1 MWVIFESITVGL
13 IVSLINKYIINKDIV
28 ETCLTVQEEEEEDD
42 EDHEMVAVSTSI
54 TDVSGAACQHH
65 HINY

>member
-28 ETCLTVQEEEEEDD
+28 ETCLTVQEEEEDD

-54 TDVSGAACQHH
+54 TDVSGATCQHH